1 MQKSLQVYILA
12 AILLFGILS
21 AVLMEAVLLNSYEKR
36 AAEIRM
42 AEIQNQCT
50 IFLGQWKD
58 LSYLEGVPSEMLEA
72 EVQQLSGIYNGR
84 IMLIDSC
91 FRICR
96 DTYKMDEGKTI
107 VSKDVMDCMKGEGTS
122 HYDKKNKYIEVTT
135 PVLEPGTG
143 EVKGVM
149 LVSMTTDGISDQ
161 VDFLREK
168 GQSTLIL
175 IGVLLAGAGIV
186 YGTTIVKPIRRIRH
200 LVEGV
205 TEGFEEGRVEEYT
218 FTETKELS
226 ETLNVM
232 LERMKALDESRNE
245 FVSNVSHELK
255 TPMTSMKVL
264 ADSLLAQP
272 DVPVELYQEFMQDL
286 SQEIQREDKIIN
298 DLLSLVKMDKTAEHP
313 NVQTEQMN
321 QLIEKIL
328 KRLRPIAEKADV
340 ELILESVRPVQA
352 EVDEVKISLAIS
364 NLVENAIKYNKEGGW
379 VRVRINGD
387 HKFCYIEVSDSGIGM
402 KEEDQEHI
410 FERFYR
416 ADKSHSREIGGTGL
430 GLSIARKSV
439 VMHRGTVKVY
449 SQPGLGS
456 TFTVRIPLTYVGAKE
471 EKKKL

>member
-1 MQKSLQVYILA
+1 
-12 AILLFGILS
+12 
-21 AVLMEAVLLNSYEKR
+21 MEEVLLSSYERR
-36 AAEIRM
+36 AAEVRM

-58 LSYLEGVPSEMLEA
+58 LSYMEGAPSETLEA
-72 EVQQLSGIYNGR
+72 EMEQLSGIYNGR
-84 IMLIDSC
+84 IMLIDGS
-91 FRICR
+91 FRIRR
-96 DTYKMDEGKTI
+96 DTYKTDEGKTI
-107 VSKDVMDCMKGEGTS
+107 VSKDVMDCMKGKGTA
-122 HYDKKNKYIEVTT
+122 HYDKKNNYIEVTT
-135 PVLEPGTG
+135 PVLEPQTG

-149 LVSMTTDGISDQ
+149 LVSMTMDGIFDQ
-161 VDFLREK
+161 VDALREK

-175 IGVLLAGAGIV
+175 IGVVLAGAGIL
-186 YGTTIVKPIRRIRH
+186 YGMTIVRPLRRIRR

-205 TEGFEEGRVEEYT
+205 TEGLEEGRVEEHT

-232 LERMKALDESRNE
+232 LEKMKALDESRNE

-272 DVPVELYQEFMQDL
+272 EVPVELYQEFMQDL

-313 NVQTEQMN
+313 NVQMEQMN

-328 KRLRPIAEKADV
+328 KRLRPIAERADV

-364 NLVENAIKYNKEGGW
+364 NLVENAIKYNREGGW
-379 VRVRINGD
+379 VRVRLNGD

-416 ADKSHSREIGGTGL
+416 VDKSHSREIGGTGL

-439 VMHRGTVKVY
+439 VMHRGTVKVD

-456 TFTVRIPLTYVGAKE
+456 IFTVRIPLTYAGVKE